1 MMTKPIIIGP
11 RTTDPI
17 FMLEQIIEL
26 QAKVAE
32 LQAQIDA
39 LKGAA

>member
-1 MMTKPIIIGP
+1 MAQPIIIGP
-11 RTTDPI
+11 RTTDPV

-26 QAKVAE
+26 QAKIAE

-39 LKGAA
+39 LKQGA

>member
-1 MMTKPIIIGP
+1 MAQPIIISP
-11 RTTDPI
+11 RITDPVL
-17 FMLEQIIEL
+17 MLEQIIEL

-39 LKGAA
+39 LKQGA

>member
-1 MMTKPIIIGP
+1 MAQPIIIGP
-11 RTTDPI
+11 RTIDPM

-26 QAKVAE
+26 QAKATE

-39 LKGAA
+39 LKQGA